1 MHHERS
7 SSSYGYQSERQESQ
21 INSSNGKQPKYS
33 YTGRQGF
40 DSSFEINRHNSQLS
54 FSGACNAN
62 IHSDY
67 GPDNFQYDSFSGQ
80 EAEYSNHYP
89 PPVPPPHSVSLSVLK
104 RDNSYDS
111 IDSLS
116 NRRGIISDRTP
127 SPLRH
132 AMNDVMSSLDN
143 MQSSTILG
151 NSLLKEN
158 SFQDSEGWNNSPSN
172 QAPGTQYSDTK
183 FVQRPGMLRN
193 PSSFSNLSDL
203 SNSEFENR
211 KFKSPALDSAP
222 FDPNSFDASS
232 MSPAR
237 QRTYDVSISRTNSF
251 NSTNS
256 ESVARAGTHKSHSSV
271 NTNSHSLFSEDNV
284 QTDISNSSTSSAGS
298 TTQIQQKAY
307 FKMEGVP
314 GLSNSVSHSAET
326 PVALPN
332 VRLQHKSQ
340 LSFPQKSMTVKKAGG
355 FLKNLFSA
363 VGNHSYADQLKGQRI
378 SNIERAGSSL
388 SIQASVGK
396 GLGNTF
402 SNTSAIAWND
412 PNPANSAVTASR
424 HGETDQWIEIHRNVH
439 RTNTLTKNEKERR
452 KARPQVDGIRT
463 LEPIDSLSRIAG
475 SETADG
481 GYTRKDELHLEFH
494 NFSAVE
500 NNIAN
505 LNSWPFVTPGEFARC
520 HIIQKF
526 SDSLDQLRAA
536 FDFCS
541 TKLKWEAL
549 VELDEHQE
557 DDIGSLARVMQS
569 RRGSCLDI
577 ANSFKQMC
585 DALSIRCDVV
595 TGYLKGP
602 GEVWHNPG
610 IPRPNHYWNALI
622 VNGLWRMVDASLASP
637 GFPTRDVYS
646 KCDKRSPEY
655 FYFLTPPSELVYTH
669 VPYNMEDEHI
679 VPSLSHEVLIALPLA
694 GPSAF
699 KYKLELQDFST
710 SLTRMQGLDVA
721 ELTVAVPLDV
731 EIFAEVQ
738 AGTFPA
744 GSSHMLL
751 NTSDRLKTPALSQA
765 FWENSRRFY
774 RIKSVLPPSHNQG
787 ALNVYVGPRGT
798 SPSIIKNTFSLAY
811 SVPMIQK
818 DENPPLNFVIRH
830 STSHTD
836 NQDIYINEPQCCNL
850 VYGQSYVFS
859 VRQQPCKKSN
869 KFEGKIKMAI
879 QTPQGRIVKL
889 NKADCSGKSSVVWE
903 GQVRCM
909 DVGTWRGLTLSDSGN
924 AWSVYAEWHC
934 A

>member
-1 MHHERS
+1 M
-7 SSSYGYQSERQESQ
+7 QSNFDYTSSQ
-21 INSSNGKQPKYS
+21 ISESP
-33 YTGRQGF
+33 
-40 DSSFEINRHNSQLS
+40 FEINRQLS
-54 FSGACNAN
+54 FCGPCDASVPHN
-62 IHSDY
+62 Y
-67 GPDNFQYDSFSGQ
+67 GPDNFPCNSYSNQ
-80 EAEYSNHYP
+80 EAEHFSQGP
-89 PPVPPPHSVSLSVLK
+89 PPVPPPHSVSLSAL
-104 RDNSYDS
+104 RRNNSYDS

-116 NRRGIISDRTP
+116 DRRGIISNRTP

-151 NSLLKEN
+151 NSPIKEEI
-158 SFQDSEGWNNSPSN
+158 FQDSQNRINSTKSPFNPAPS
-172 QAPGTQYSDTK
+172 TQSSDARYS
-183 FVQRPGMLRN
+183 QRPGMLRN

-222 FDPNSFDASS
+222 FDPNSFNASS
-232 MSPAR
+232 VFPAR
-237 QRTYDVSISRTNSF
+237 QRTYDVSISRTNSY
-251 NSTNS
+251 NSTSS
-256 ESVARAGTHKSHSSV
+256 ESVTRAGTHKSHSSM
-271 NTNSHSLFSEDNV
+271 NTNSLSLFSENNAH
-284 QTDISNSSTSSAGS
+284 TDISNSSTSSAGS
-298 TTQIQQKAY
+298 TSQIQQETY

-314 GLSNSVSHSAET
+314 GLSNSINHSVET
-326 PVALPN
+326 PVTLPT
-332 VRLQHKSQ
+332 VRQHHTSP
-340 LSFPQKSMTVKKAGG
+340 LSSPQKSMAVKKAGG

-363 VGNHSYADQLKGQRI
+363 VGNHSYADQLKGQRV
-378 SNIERAGSSL
+378 SNIERADPTL
-388 SIQASVGK
+388 STQASIGK
-396 GLGNTF
+396 VSGTIF
-402 SNTSAIAWND
+402 SSTNAIAWND
-412 PNPANSAVTASR
+412 SNTAKSAVSSSH
-424 HGETDQWIEIHRNVH
+424 HGEADQWIEIHRNVH
-439 RTNTLTKNEKERR
+439 RTNTLTKNEKARR
-452 KARPQVDGIRT
+452 KARPQVDGISA
-463 LEPIDSLSRIAG
+463 LEPIDNLSRIAG
-475 SETADG
+475 NETADG
-481 GYTRKDELHLEFH
+481 GYTREVELRLEIR

-500 NNIAN
+500 KNIAH
-505 LNSWPFVTPGEFARC
+505 LNSWPFATPGEFARGY
-520 HIIQKF
+520 IIQQF

-541 TKLKWEAL
+541 TKLKWEAF
-549 VELDEHQE
+549 VEVNEHQE
-557 DDIGSLARVMQS
+557 DEVGSLARVMQS

-595 TGYLKGP
+595 AGYLKGP

-610 IPRPNHYWNALI
+610 IPRPNHYWNAVI

-646 KCDKRSPEY
+646 KCDKHSPEY
-655 FYFLTPPSELVYTH
+655 FYFLTLPSELVYTH
-669 VPYNMEDEHI
+669 VPYNLEDEHI
-679 VPSLSHEVLIALPLA
+679 IPSLSHEVLIALPLA

-699 KYKLELQDFST
+699 KYKLKLQDFST

-721 ELTVAVPLDV
+721 EITVAVPLDV

-751 NTSDRLKTPALSQA
+751 NSNDLLKISALSQA
-765 FWENSRRFY
+765 FWENNRRFY
-774 RIKSVLPPSHNQG
+774 RIKSVLSPSHNQG
-787 ALNVYVGPRGT
+787 ALNIYVGPRGT
-798 SPSIIKNTFSLAY
+798 CPSVTKNALSLAY

-830 STSHTD
+830 STCHTG
-836 NQDIYINEPQCCNL
+836 NQDIYINEPQCRNL
-850 VYGQSYVFS
+850 VLGQSYVFS
-859 VRQQPCKKSN
+859 VRQHPHKQSN

-879 QTPQGRIVKL
+879 QTPEGRIVKL
-889 NKADCSGKSSVVWE
+889 NKADGSGKTSGVWE
-903 GQVRCM
+903 GQVKCM